1 MYAKLLG
8 GAAVALIIYFGY
20 LYVSNLQEKNSILH
34 ADVAKLQLA
43 NDALV
48 AEKKQFKENLAKT
61 ELLNKELNVEFKK
74 AVESKN
80 AVIRLF
86 SDHNFT
92 KIFNKRPTW
101 IIKKMNAA
109 TVKIFNAIE
118 QASKNEE

>member
-1 MYAKLLG
+1 MQYAKLV
-8 GAAVALIIYFGY
+8 GAGAVALIIYFGY
-20 LYVSNLQEKNSILH
+20 LYVSNLQEENGVLKANE
-34 ADVAKLQLA
+34 AKLQLA

-80 AVIRLF
+80 AVIKLF

-101 IIKKMNAA
+101 IIKRMNAA
-109 TVKIFNAIE
+109 TIKIFKEIE
-118 QASKNEE
+118 DASNE